1 MKTRIKFQEESI
13 ARNFMETNAKMRK
26 KTLKHKIKFGVQ
38 KEFVTDFLL
47 IKHFIF
53 GPKLLKKCVNL
64 RGAFIIDSIFVV
76 ESSAISQHTLKIR
89 FKQMRIVI

>member
-38 KEFVTDFLL
+38 KRICDRL
-47 IKHFIF
+47 FINQTF
-53 GPKLLKKCVNL
+53 HIRPKVAEKMRQFARRIYNRQYL
-64 RGAFIIDSIFVV
+64 R
-76 ESSAISQHTLKIR
+76 R
-89 FKQMRIVI
+89 